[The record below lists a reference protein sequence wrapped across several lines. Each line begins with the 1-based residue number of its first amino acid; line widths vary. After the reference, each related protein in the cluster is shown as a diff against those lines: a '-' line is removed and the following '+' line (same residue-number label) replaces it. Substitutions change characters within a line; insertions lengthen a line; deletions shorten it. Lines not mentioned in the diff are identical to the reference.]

1 MDKTMNVGLYLEDF
15 SLLNKIT
22 NRLKSK
28 EFNLRH
34 LKKVPKDNR
43 EISVIIS
50 KDKLNNCEITQ
61 IQPGNL
67 DILELRLRCI
77 FYNCEKVVA
86 GIDPGGTSGLAI
98 VGNNRLLYQNEF
110 ENIVHLSITIKSI
123 NEEIGLKII
132 KIGSGSP
139 PERNQIINSLHE
151 YSDLIKL
158 VSEKNSSSGS
168 HSAAATRIALRKEL
182 SDNLEV
188 YKPKDGEIAWVQQ
201 ESRRLSKGLVTIDK
215 KLAHQILVGKLTI
228 EKAIKTYTNRMKVH

>member
-34 LKKVPKDNR
+34 LKKVPKGNR

-86 GIDPGGTSGLAI
+86 
-98 VGNNRLLYQNEF
+98 
-110 ENIVHLSITIKSI
+110 LS
-123 NEEIGLKII
+123 
-132 KIGSGSP
+132 
-139 PERNQIINSLHE
+139 
-151 YSDLIKL
+151 LI
-158 VSEKNSSSGS
+158 
-168 HSAAATRIALRKEL
+168 HI
-182 SDNLEV
+182 
-188 YKPKDGEIAWVQQ
+188 
-201 ESRRLSKGLVTIDK
+201 
-215 KLAHQILVGKLTI
+215 
-228 EKAIKTYTNRMKVH
+228 

>member
-1 MDKTMNVGLYLEDF
+1 MIVGLYLEDF

-22 NRLKSK
+22 KRLKSK
-28 EFNLRH
+28 EFILRH
-34 LKKVPKDNR
+34 LKKVPKDSS
-43 EISVIIS
+43 EIAVIIS
-50 KDKLNNCEITQ
+50 KDEIKNCSIPQ

-67 DILELRLRCI
+67 DILELKLRCVY
-77 FYNCEKVVA
+77 YNCKELVA
-86 GIDPGGTSGLAI
+86 GIDPGGTNGLAI
-98 VGNNRLLYQNEF
+98 IGNKRLLYQKEI
-110 ENIVHLSITIKSI
+110 EYIIHLYQIIKAI
-123 NEEIGLKII
+123 NEEIGLKTI

-158 VSEKNSSSGS
+158 VSEKSSGS
-168 HSAAATRIALRKEL
+168 GSHTAAATRIALRKEI

-188 YKPKDGEIAWVQQ
+188 YEPKDGEIAWVQQ

-215 KLAHQILVGKLTI
+215 QLAHQILVGELTM